1 MLTEHPLDS
10 LPPSPS
16 SRKGRLFL
24 FPLFFL
30 LPSLAIGVWN
40 YCATR
45 QCIQRD
51 VDEALLRTMKVMPV
65 DRIDAD
71 TIRCYRH
78 FITMAEVRDTAYLAL
93 VAPQDD
99 DRARTARIVAV
110 SGCSWRTVWR
120 MSDQRASSALLLLSL
135 TSLAGSLWRG
145 RRRSSVSLPA
155 VAEVADTFGGLRYE
169 PFSDRFVTADGRVV
183 RFTPMQQALMVL
195 FFKADDHTLTKQQI
209 TDSLWPGKPDASDTL
224 YTLIRRLKPVLSSC
238 SRLQIECERGRAYR
252 LTDRRVG

>member
-1 MLTEHPLDS
+1 MTHPASS
-10 LPPSPS
+10 LPSSPS

-24 FPLFFL
+24 FPLFFF
-30 LPSLAIGVWN
+30 LPSIAIGVWN

-78 FITMAEVRDTAYLAL
+78 FIAMAEVRDTAYLAL
-93 VAPQDD
+93 VAPLEDD
-99 DRARTARIVAV
+99 CARSARIVAV
-110 SGCSWRTVWR
+110 SGCSWRTVWHL
-120 MSDQRASSALLLLSL
+120 SDQRASSALLLLSL
-135 TSLAGSLWRG
+135 ASFAGSLWRG
-145 RRRSSVSLPA
+145 RRRLAISLSA
-155 VAEVADTFGGLRYE
+155 VPEAADTFGGLRYE
-169 PFSDRFVTADGRVV
+169 PSSDRFVTVDGRAV
-183 RFTPMQQALMVL
+183 RFTPMQQALMVM
-195 FFKADDHTLTKQQI
+195 FFKADGHTLTKQQI